1 MLEVETTDVLWYV
14 DHVLD
19 AMAAIL
25 ARLGDRLANE
35 RPDLPGAN
43 SPFAIVT
50 HCLGVMEFWAG
61 AMIADRPIV
70 RDRDAEFTATGA
82 VDDLVARVAL
92 CRRRFAADLDKR
104 TRATLDRGRRMTEL
118 LKQPQYEP
126 ASIARQVM
134 AIFAG
139 TKGYLDDIP
148 IERVVDFERS
158 LLRFLE
164 QNHPELEEAIVKDS
178 AVSPE
183 LEARLRAAIEDFKK
197 GYA

>member
-35 RPDLPGAN
+35 KPDLPGAN

-61 AMIADRPIV
+61 VMIADRPIV

-82 VDDLVARVAL
+82 VDDLIARVAL
-92 CRRRFAADLDKR
+92 SRHRFAADLD
-104 TRATLDRGRRMTEL
+104 
-118 LKQPQYEP
+118 
-126 ASIARQVM
+126 
-134 AIFAG
+134 
-139 TKGYLDDIP
+139 
-148 IERVVDFERS
+148 
-158 LLRFLE
+158 
-164 QNHPELEEAIVKDS
+164 ELEPLA
-178 AVSPE
+178 SPRRPAAPRDAGLPLATTQGGVVLHVLEE
-183 LEARLRAAIEDFKK
+183 LFQHLGHLELTRDVLLAAGPLRPAAQTQ
-197 GYA
+197 